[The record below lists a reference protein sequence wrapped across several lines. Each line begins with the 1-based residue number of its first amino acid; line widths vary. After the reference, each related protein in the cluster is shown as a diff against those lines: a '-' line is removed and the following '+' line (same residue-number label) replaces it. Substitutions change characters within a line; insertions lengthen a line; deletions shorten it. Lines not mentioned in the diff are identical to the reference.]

1 MHGQFDKI
9 ARDFFYQAEKV
20 SILICLLNTTQKT
33 IFSFSKCSEKII
45 FPKKLHRSMIF
56 HVLPGKMVFF
66 PEHIILFF
74 RRKMKDISQKIHG
87 NMIFS
92 VYLVKMVF
100 LFPVN
105 TTLPFCHKS
114 KDDLLSKKYT

>member
-1 MHGQFDKI
+1 
-9 ARDFFYQAEKV
+9 
-20 SILICLLNTTQKT
+20 
-33 IFSFSKCSEKII
+33 
-45 FPKKLHRSMIF
+45 MIF